1 MEKILELKNITKNF
15 GNTKALN
22 EISFS
27 LEKGKIYG
35 LVGENGAGKTTLAKI
50 ISGGLK
56 SDKGE
61 IYYKEQLVIKHS
73 PRKAKELGISIV
85 HQWGDLAPNLSVLD
99 NIFLGNEERNF
110 IGILNR
116 EYMQEKAHK
125 ILKEFDLDLD
135 LNLLVE
141 ELSPAYQ
148 QIVTI
153 TKALLVKNEFLIVDE
168 GGSSFD
174 KKELV
179 ELFIVLKKLKCAG
192 VTIIYISHL
201 LDNVMELSDEII
213 VLRNGNLIEIVET
226 KNITL
231 DELASLVIG
240 YEIKTEVKKF
250 APLKKGKLEKLKVDS
265 LMWKGGNA
273 SYSFAIKEGEI
284 LGITGPVGS
293 GKTELLRTI
302 MGLNPKEKGT
312 MWINGKKFIKSS
324 PLRMIRKK
332 VAFVPESRFAEG
344 LLILRSME
352 ENITLPS
359 LWQWY
364 KFLLNKKELIKKS
377 NQAAD
382 VARIMRSSIQDRM
395 SYLSGGNQQKTVIA
409 KWLTSDYELFLL
421 DEAFIGIDIG
431 AKSDISEVIRKL
443 SKNGCSIILVSTEF
457 TDLIGL
463 VHRLF
468 VMVSHKIVAELQGEE
483 ITNKNI
489 IKYYQS
495 IIKE

>member
-15 GNTKALN
+15 GNTRALN

-27 LEKGKIYG
+27 LDKGKIYG
-35 LVGENGAGKTTLAKI
+35 LVGENGAGKSTLVKI

-56 SDKGE
+56 SDNGG
-61 IYYKEQLVIKHS
+61 IYYKEQIVINHS

-99 NIFLGNEERNF
+99 NIFLGNEERGF

-116 EYMQEKAHK
+116 NYMQEKAHK

-153 TKALLVKNEFLIVDE
+153 TKALLVKNEFLIIDE
-168 GGSSFD
+168 GGASLD

-179 ELFIVLKKLKCAG
+179 ELFAVLRKLKCAG

-201 LDNVMELSDEII
+201 LDNVIELSDEII
-213 VLRNGNLIEIVET
+213 ILRDGNLIKIVKT
-226 KNITL
+226 RNIIL

-240 YEIKTEVKKF
+240 CEVKTEVKKF
-250 APLKKGKLEKLKVDS
+250 APLKKDKLEKLKVDS
-265 LMWKGGNA
+265 LMWKGGNIP
-273 SYSFAIKEGEI
+273 YSFAIKESEI
-284 LGITGPVGS
+284 LGITGPSGS
-293 GKTELLRTI
+293 GKSELLRTI
-302 MGLNPKEKGT
+302 MGFNPKEKGT
-312 MWINGKKFIKSS
+312 MWINREKIIKNS
-324 PLRMIRKK
+324 PFKMIRKK

-344 LLILRSME
+344 LVMLRSME
-352 ENITLPS
+352 ENITLPN
-359 LWQWY
+359 LWKWY
-364 KFLLNKKELIKKS
+364 NFLLNKKELIKKA
-377 NQAAD
+377 NQVAD
-382 VARIMRSSIQDRM
+382 VARITRSSIQDRM

-409 KWLTSDYELFLL
+409 KWLASDYELFLL
-421 DEAFIGIDIG
+421 DEPFIGIDIG
-431 AKSDISEVIRKL
+431 AKSDISEVIRRL
-443 SKNGCSIILVSTEF
+443 SKNSCSIILVSTEF

-468 VMVSHKIVAELQGEE
+468 VMVNHKIVAELQGEE

-495 IIKE
+495 IIK